1 MRISD
6 WSSDVCSSDL
16 AGAEERARAV
26 DGLRAELVALRNE
39 RDGARTELATLKA
52 DARAFEAR
60 LTELKEA
67 KDVMAS
73 QFAEVA
79 NKLLGEAPK
88 SFLERAQQRFT
99 QAGESNRSEE
109 RRVGKECVR
118 TCRSRLSRYP

>member
-79 NKLLGEAPK
+79 HKLLGEAQK
-88 SFLERAQQRFT
+88 RFIERAQPRLP
-99 QAGESNRSEE
+99 QAGDSNEAKIGSAS
-109 RRVGKECVR
+109 
-118 TCRSRLSRYP
+118 CRGMVCQYV